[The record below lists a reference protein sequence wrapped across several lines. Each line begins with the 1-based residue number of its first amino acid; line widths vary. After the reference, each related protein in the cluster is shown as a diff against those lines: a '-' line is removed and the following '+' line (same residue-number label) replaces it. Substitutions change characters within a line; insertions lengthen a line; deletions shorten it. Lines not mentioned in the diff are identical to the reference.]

1 MSMGNIYVDKELHDI
16 IKRVLADE
24 RIFSPPY
31 DAKNRRCLPK
41 IIDNCIWEEL
51 NKDFCQGRNNGINI
65 INESWERIK
74 TRINKLHY
82 KSYCSY
88 YNALKNAYNDNSKE
102 QLLRIMFYMLPWYGV
117 VNCNLP
123 SMDDFGIVIERHDYN
138 IVKQFFLDKEKRAGK
153 SYIKNALIAVL
164 SYTEELYDKG
174 YSNVLIAYFI
184 RKIDSLQEYWGLLLD
199 ERRDYARR

>member
-31 DAKNRRCLPK
+31 DAKNRMYLPK

-51 NKDFCQGRNNGINI
+51 NKDFSKDRSNGINI
-65 INESWERIK
+65 INESWKRIR
-74 TRINKLHY
+74 TRINTLHY
-82 KSYCSY
+82 NSYYSY

-117 VNCNLP
+117 VHCNLP

-138 IVKQFFLDKEKRAGK
+138 IVKQFFLDKEKRADK